1 MSAFRETLMRI
12 VADENI
18 PLLDAFFAHFGEIR
32 RLPGRSID
40 RAAVADA
47 DILLVRSVTPVTR
60 ELLEGS
66 SVRFVGTCTIG
77 TDHLDLPYFLEAGI
91 QWSSAPGCNARGV
104 VDYVL
109 GSLLTLAE
117 IEGADLKQRTYGVV
131 GAGQVG
137 SRLVKVLKGLGWKV
151 LVCDPPR
158 QAAEHGDFVTLEDIV
173 QRCDVISVHT
183 PLTRSGEQPTWHLFD
198 ESRLRQLKQG
208 GWLIN
213 ASRGAVVDN
222 AALRDVLLDREDLQA
237 VLDVWEGEPQVN
249 VPLADLCVIATPH
262 IAGYSLDGRQRG
274 TAQIYQALC
283 AFLDQPAAIQLE
295 DLLPRPWLAHVTL
308 NADTD
313 PVWAL
318 NMLCRGVYDPR
329 RDDADFRRS
338 LVGDTHSQRLAFDA
352 LRKHY
357 PPRREIDGLKVG
369 LDGQSQALTT
379 MIRALGATVV

>member
-1 MSAFRETLMRI
+1 MRI

-18 PLLDAFFAHFGEIR
+18 PLLDAFFSGFGEIR
-32 RLPGRSID
+32 RYPGRTLD

-47 DILLVRSVTPVTR
+47 DILLVRSVTRVTR
-60 ELLEGS
+60 ALLEGTP
-66 SVRFVGTCTIG
+66 VRFVGTCTIG
-77 TDHLDLPYFLEAGI
+77 TDHLDLAYLNEAGI

-117 IEGADLKQRTYGVV
+117 IEGADLRQRTYGVV

-137 SRLVKVLKGLGWKV
+137 GRLIKVLRGLGWNV

-158 QAAEHGDFVTLEDIV
+158 QVAEGGDYVSLDEIV
-173 QRCDVISVHT
+173 ARCDVISLHT
-183 PLTRSGEQPTWHLFD
+183 PLNKTGDLPTWHLFD
-198 ESRLRQLKQG
+198 RARLLDLKQG
-208 GWLIN
+208 TWLIN
-213 ASRGAVVDN
+213 AARGPIVDN
-222 AALRDVLLDREDLQA
+222 TALREVLLEREDLQA
-237 VLDVWEGEPQVN
+237 VLDVWEQEPLVD
-249 VPLADLCVIATPH
+249 VELAELCVIGTPH

-283 AFLDQPAAIQLE
+283 AHLGQSPSIRLD
-295 DLLPRPWLAHVTL
+295 DLLPKPWLAHVTL
-308 NADTD
+308 DAATD
-313 PVWAL
+313 PAWAL

-338 LVGDTHSQRLAFDA
+338 LVGDSATQRLAFDA

-357 PPRREIDGLKVG
+357 PPRREIDSLSVRI
-369 LDGQSQALTT
+369 DGESDALCK
-379 MIRALGATVV
+379 MVAALGAACVSE

>member
-1 MSAFRETLMRI
+1 MRI

-18 PLLDAFFAHFGEIR
+18 PLLDAFFSGFGDIHR
-32 RLPGRSID
+32 YPGRTLD

-47 DILLVRSVTPVTR
+47 DILLVRSVTRVTR
-60 ELLEGS
+60 ELLEGTP
-66 SVRFVGTCTIG
+66 VRFVGTCTIG
-77 TDHLDLPYFLEAGI
+77 TDHLDLDYFHQAGI

-117 IEGADLKQRTYGVV
+117 IEGVELASRTYGIV

-137 SRLVKVLKGLGWKV
+137 GRLIKVLRGLGWNV

-158 QAAEHGDFVTLEDIV
+158 QAAEGGDYVSLDEIV
-173 QRCDVISVHT
+173 ARCDVISLHT
-183 PLTRSGEQPTWHLFD
+183 PLNKTGDLPTWHLFD
-198 ESRLRQLKQG
+198 RTRLQQLKHG
-208 GWLIN
+208 AWLIN
-213 ASRGAVVDN
+213 AARGPIVDN
-222 AALRDVLLDREDLQA
+222 SALREVLLEREDLQA
-237 VLDVWEGEPQVN
+237 VLDVWEKEPV
-249 VPLADLCVIATPH
+249 VDVELAELCVIGTPH

-283 AFLDQPAAIQLE
+283 AHLGQPATIELA
-295 DLLPRPWLAHVTL
+295 DLLPRPWLASVTL
-308 NADTD
+308 DAATD

-329 RDDADFRRS
+329 RDDADLRRS
-338 LVGDTHSQRLAFDA
+338 LVGDANSQRLAFDA

-357 PPRREIDGLKVG
+357 PPRREIDALRVSINGE
-369 LDGQSQALTT
+369 SAALTQ
-379 MIRALGATVV
+379 IVQALGASLI